1 MVVVGIP
8 EALKAVQ
15 LVLEI
20 AIKLANEGGHLA
32 RIAKGIKKTKKFLAA
47 IDSRMKDK
55 KHPLYQAN
63 GDM

>member
-15 LVLEI
+15 FVLEI
-20 AIKLANEGGHLA
+20 AIKLALESDELA

-47 IDSRMKDK
+47 IDARMNDK
-55 KHPLYQAN
+55 KHPLHQAN
-63 GDM
+63 DDM